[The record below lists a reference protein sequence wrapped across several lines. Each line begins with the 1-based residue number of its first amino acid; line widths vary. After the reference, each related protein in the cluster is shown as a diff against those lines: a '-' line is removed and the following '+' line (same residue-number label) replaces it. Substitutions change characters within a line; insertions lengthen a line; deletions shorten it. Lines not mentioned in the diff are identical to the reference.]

1 MHLFFTI
8 FAILFLIKFFG
19 WGLENASWEKIFV
32 FLWIDLFLWAV
43 GGVIT
48 VIIVIR
54 FAMI

>member
-1 MHLFFTI
+1 LFFTI